1 MLVPPSVVRPK
12 HVFQIPAGMAE
23 ATGVSSVG
31 LVELTAIEEMQ
42 ATKKA
47 GSDTMRIA
55 FELAKSSL
63 VEMNGKPLSRANGEH
78 DSAWQTMH
86 PKIRSLVLQ
95 AYTRIHQPESD
106 EVEGFLGSAT
116 VEVG

>member
-1 MLVPPSVVRPK
+1 MLAPPSTVRPK
-12 HVFQIPAGMAE
+12 HVFQIPASMAE
-23 ATGVSSVG
+23 ATGVQSVG

-47 GSDTMRIA
+47 GTDTMRIA

-63 VEMNGKPLSRANGEH
+63 VEMNGKTLSRASGEH
-78 DSAWQTMH
+78 DGAWQNMH
-86 PKIRSLVLQ
+86 PKIRSLVIQ
-95 AYTRIHQPESD
+95 AYTRIHQPEND
-106 EVEGFLGSAT
+106 EVDGFLESAK

>member
-12 HVFQIPAGMAE
+12 HTYKIPSQIAE
-23 ATGVSSVG
+23 ATGTASVG
-31 LVELTAIEEMQ
+31 LVELTAMEEMQ

-47 GSDTMRIA
+47 GTDTMRIA

-78 DSAWQTMH
+78 DSAWQNMH

-95 AYTRIHQPESD
+95 AYTKIHQPESD
-106 EVEGFLGSAT
+106 EVEGFLESAT

>member
-1 MLVPPSVVRPK
+1 
-12 HVFQIPAGMAE
+12 
-23 ATGVSSVG
+23 
-31 LVELTAIEEMQ
+31 
-42 ATKKA
+42 
-47 GSDTMRIA
+47 
-55 FELAKSSL
+55 
-63 VEMNGKPLSRANGEH
+63 MNGKPLSRANGEH